1 MLVFFYI
8 LHSFF
13 NVGSENQVRTVGDR
27 VTLSS
32 KAYKNFYKG
41 ILMYLL
47 TSERLAGLQNKHT
60 YYIRTLLEAI
70 ESLKSFY
77 RSSLISL
84 IIWNRFGVFA
94 QIVLVRSS

>member
-1 MLVFFYI
+1 MHACFFLVSCTSP
-8 LHSFF
+8 LT
-13 NVGSENQVRTVGDR
+13 EEVRIRLELLERRPRLAVK
-27 VTLSS
+27 LI
-32 KAYKNFYKG
+32 KNFYKG

-47 TSERLAGLQNKHT
+47 TSERPAGLQNKHT

-77 RSSLISL
+77 HSSLISL

-94 QIVLVRSS
+94 LVRSS